1 MDASKIRRT
10 WAEVNLDHI
19 AHNAQEIRRFTQQN
33 ARLMGVV
40 KADAYGHGAPQIART
55 LLENGFSYLAV
66 SLIEEAVELRQA
78 GIRAPI
84 LILSDNALC
93 CAEEIIRY
101 DIRQAVYTYEMA
113 ELLSKAAIRLQQ
125 KAKIH
130 IKVDT
135 GMGRIG
141 FSSEEAPDAA
151 ERISKL
157 HGIEIEGIFTH
168 FAIADEYGAQA
179 DAYTQRQYE
188 LFTGACEKI
197 SGEKHIHIP
206 LRHAANSASILR
218 FPQMH
223 LDMVRAG
230 IILYGSFPSEALKK
244 NCGADLRPAMTLK
257 SAVTYLK
264 EVPAGTSISY
274 GCTYRTARNSVIA
287 TVPIGYAD
295 GCLRIL
301 GNQADAYLE
310 KVQMR
315 VPVVGRVCMD
325 QLMVDVTE
333 AVKLGAVNVGDPVVL
348 FGGQYGK
355 MPTADEI
362 ASLAGT
368 IPYEITCAVSRRV
381 PRKYFRG
388 GVLSEVV
395 NRLI

>member
-1 MDASKIRRT
+1 
-10 WAEVNLDHI
+10 
-19 AHNAQEIRRFTQQN
+19 
-33 ARLMGVV
+33 MGVV
-40 KADAYGHGAPQIART
+40 KADAYGHGAPQVART

-66 SLIEEAVELRQA
+66 SLIEEAVELRRA
-78 GIRAPI
+78 GIQAPI

-113 ELLSKAAIRLQQ
+113 ELLSEAAIRLRQ

-130 IKVDT
+130 LKIDT

-141 FSSEEAPDAA
+141 FSPEEAPDAA
-151 ERISKL
+151 ETISKL
-157 HGIEIEGIFTH
+157 EGIEIEGIFTH
-168 FAIADEYGAQA
+168 FAIADEYGPEA
-179 DAYTQRQYE
+179 DAYTRRQYE
-188 LFTGACEKI
+188 LFTEACEKI
-197 SGEKHIHIP
+197 AGEKHIHIP
-206 LRHAANSASILR
+206 LRHAANSAAILR

-244 NCGADLRPAMTLK
+244 NGCGADLRPAMTLK

-274 GCTYRTARNSVIA
+274 GCTYRTARPSVIA
-287 TVPIGYAD
+287 TVPVGYAD
-295 GCLRIL
+295 GYPRIL
-301 GNQADAYLE
+301 SNRADAYLE
-310 KVQMR
+310 KAQVR

-333 AVKLGAVNVGDPVVL
+333 AAKMGAVNVGDAVVL

-362 ASLAGT
+362 ASLAAT

-381 PRKYFRG
+381 PRRYLRG
-388 GVLSEVV
+388 GALSEVV
-395 NRLI
+395 NRLIENI